1 MSSIMSIDQPRIA
14 RLALLLTQIAARQ
27 KNFALEIAAIRQM
40 RQELATTQAL
50 RRQICLQAR
59 PTPPVDVAV
68 AIGGF
73 LHVPSQ
79 ALN

>member
-1 MSSIMSIDQPRIA
+1 MSIDQPRIA
-14 RLALLLTQIAARQ
+14 RLAFLLAQIAARQ
-27 KNFALEIAAIRQM
+27 KDFSLEIAAIRQM
-40 RQELATTQAL
+40 RQELATKQAQ

-59 PTPPVDVAV
+59 PTPPLDVAV